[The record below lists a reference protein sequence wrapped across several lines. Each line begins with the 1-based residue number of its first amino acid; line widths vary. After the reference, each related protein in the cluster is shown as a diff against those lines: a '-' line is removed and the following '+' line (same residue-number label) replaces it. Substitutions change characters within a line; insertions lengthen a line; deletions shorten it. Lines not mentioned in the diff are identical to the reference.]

1 MGATGDTPR
10 KIDKGLWQ
18 PTMRNSTARRSLS
31 RRDRERE
38 RHRQE
43 ILDASCVV
51 FSEKGY
57 RNTTIADIS
66 KRSEFSIASIYKH
79 FESKED
85 IYHSL
90 IEDYLEMYHSE
101 LEGAVKDIKSPLAQ
115 LRACI
120 ARTYDLLVEHRVFME
135 FFVGEWRPS
144 ADLETDELA
153 RKSMD
158 SYTKLV
164 MFMAERFEK
173 AAKLGEVV
181 DDINPVYLSIGLLG
195 QLFIFGSYWIYF
207 EHKSLA
213 EADKDLIPRIFFDRI
228 ALK

>member
-1 MGATGDTPR
+1 
-10 KIDKGLWQ
+10 
-18 PTMRNSTARRSLS
+18 MRNSAAKRSLG
-31 RRDRERE
+31 RRERE
-38 RHRQE
+38 RVRHRQE

-101 LEGAVKDIKSPLAQ
+101 LEAVARNISSPLEQ

-120 ARTYDLLVEHRVFME
+120 TRTYDLLVEHRVFME
-135 FFVGEWRPS
+135 FFVGEWRPA

-158 SYTKLV
+158 AYSKLV
-164 MFMAERFEK
+164 MFMAERFER

-181 DDINPVYLSIGLLG
+181 DDINPIYLAIGLLG

-207 EHKSLA
+207 EHVSLA
-213 EADKDLIPRIFFDRI
+213 EAPKELIPRIFFDRI

>member
-1 MGATGDTPR
+1 M
-10 KIDKGLWQ
+10 
-18 PTMRNSTARRSLS
+18 
-31 RRDRERE
+31 

-101 LEGAVKDIKSPLAQ
+101 LEAVARNISSPLEQ

-120 ARTYDLLVEHRVFME
+120 TRTYDLLVEHRVFME
-135 FFVGEWRPS
+135 FFVGEWRPA

-158 SYTKLV
+158 AYSKLV
-164 MFMAERFEK
+164 MFMAERFER

-181 DDINPVYLSIGLLG
+181 DDINPIYLAIGLLG

-207 EHKSLA
+207 EHVSLA
-213 EADKDLIPRIFFDRI
+213 EAPKELIPRIFFDRI